1 MSSDFQPNGLVTL
14 TTDFGQ
20 RDGYV
25 GAMKGVIL
33 SIEPSLS
40 LVDLAHDLP
49 AHQVGEGALALRA
62 SAPHFPR
69 GTVHL
74 VVVDPGVGT
83 ARRPI
88 VVVANGH
95 VFVGPDNGL
104 LLPAAEALGGVVSSY
119 EIGTHGLL
127 PAERSATFH
136 GRDIFAP
143 TAAGLACGQIKVTD
157 VGATVEP
164 RPSSLPEAAPH
175 PQGGLV
181 AKVVAV
187 DRFGN
192 LVTNVSRT
200 ALGDLGGEPIL
211 ELPDGTDLTV
221 RETYGDVA
229 VGDLLALIGSSGA
242 LEVAV
247 RDGSASK
254 RLNIRSGDGFRVH

>member
-1 MSSDFQPNGLVTL
+1 
-14 TTDFGQ
+14 
-20 RDGYV
+20 
-25 GAMKGVIL
+25 
-33 SIEPSLS
+33 
-40 LVDLAHDLP
+40 DLAHDLP

-62 SAPHFPR
+62 SAPHFPT

-83 ARRPI
+83 ARRP
-88 VVVANGH
+88 VVVASNGH

-104 LLPAAEALGGVVSSY
+104 LLPAAEAIGGGVTCRQI
-119 EIGTHGLL
+119 EDHALM
-127 PAERSATFH
+127 PPERSATFH

-143 TAAGLACGQIKVTD
+143 TAAALASGKVRLEE
-157 VGATVEP
+157 VGEVVDP
-164 RPSSLPEAAPH
+164 RPSSLPAPSPH

-192 LVTNVSRT
+192 LVTNVSRRVLT
-200 ALGDLGGEPIL
+200 GLGTTPVL

-247 RDGSASK
+247 RDGSASQ
-254 RLNIRSGDGFRVH
+254 RLSIRSGDGFRVHDGVGVGAHLL